1 MQEVVKTDWITV
13 VILIGFLLLI
23 KRGLLNGK
31 KK

>member
-1 MQEVVKTDWITV
+1 MQAVVKTDWITV